1 MGVEYNTGNGN
12 FSTQRGDEM
21 SSFLRDIKDLP
32 DDDQDTKEVVILSK
46 FDNDPREIVTMMNP
60 DGHVVGMVRKGS
72 MVYRVM
78 IANKYRVI
86 PS

>member
-1 MGVEYNTGNGN
+1 M
-12 FSTQRGDEM
+12 
-21 SSFLRDIKDLP
+21 SFLRNLQDLP
-32 DDDQDTKEVVILSK
+32 DPDDQDTQEIVILSK

-60 DGHVVGMVRKGS
+60 DGHVVGQVRKGS

-78 IANKYRVI
+78 IANKYKVI

>member
-1 MGVEYNTGNGN
+1 MA
-12 FSTQRGDEM
+12 
-21 SSFLRDIKDLP
+21 SFLRDIKDLP
-32 DDDQDTKEVVILSK
+32 EPDDQDTKEVVILSR

-60 DGHVVGMVRKGS
+60 DGHVVGQVRKGS

-78 IANKYRVI
+78 IANKYKVI